1 MEIQPS
7 GLKGVKLVESHH
19 CILCYGLQQP
29 SKDRQINFY
38 WLYKNQWSITYMMS
52 IFLGVTT
59 RCKPF
64 LQTLLMP
71 WMTASSKYREFPT
84 TTGGCDRW
92 RWDESSW
99 WLVVKISLWLEKKKI
114 TKKPGWWYTYPSEKY
129 ESQLGWLFQIYG
141 KIKNVPNHQPETYIR
156 TSFKEES
163 FTILTLALHPALG
176 MVHLRFSEGN
186 SNICAVVSGPDT
198 IHQALPCINARSHAT
213 FTANALSP
221 GPLVGHKPSFGVLG
235 HSLNLQNGV
244 TCPWNVLWAAQNR
257 LPGVRN
263 ESACVKKRVTGA
275 KKTRTHVSLTAL
287 CPLSPHNLTESAL
300 QISNALRAPSNTM
313 KHTNNT
319 CVPNCARAQI
329 SILHRLQNLE
339 APALWVP

>member
-99 WLVVKISLWLEKKKI
+99 WLVVKISLWLEKQKI
-114 TKKPGWWYTYPSEKY
+114 TKKTWLVVYLPLWKIWKSVGMIIPNIWKNKKCSKPPTRNIYTNIIQRRVIHNSHIGVASRFGHGSSKILRRKFKY
-129 ESQLGWLFQIYG
+129 
-141 KIKNVPNHQPETYIR
+141 
-156 TSFKEES
+156 
-163 FTILTLALHPALG
+163 
-176 MVHLRFSEGN
+176 M
-186 SNICAVVSGPDT
+186 
-198 IHQALPCINARSHAT
+198 RS
-213 FTANALSP
+213 
-221 GPLVGHKPSFGVLG
+221 
-235 HSLNLQNGV
+235 
-244 TCPWNVLWAAQNR
+244 C
-257 LPGVRN
+257 
-263 ESACVKKRVTGA
+263 
-275 KKTRTHVSLTAL
+275 
-287 CPLSPHNLTESAL
+287 
-300 QISNALRAPSNTM
+300 
-313 KHTNNT
+313 
-319 CVPNCARAQI
+319 
-329 SILHRLQNLE
+329 
-339 APALWVP
+339 

>member
-99 WLVVKISLWLEKKKI
+99 WLVVKISFVAGKTKNNK
-114 TKKPGWWYTYPSEKY
+114 KKPGWWYTYPSEKY

-163 FTILTLALHPALG
+163 FTILTLACASRFGHG
-176 MVHLRFSEGN
+176 SSKILRRKFKYM
-186 SNICAVVSGPDT
+186 
-198 IHQALPCINARSHAT
+198 RS
-213 FTANALSP
+213 
-221 GPLVGHKPSFGVLG
+221 
-235 HSLNLQNGV
+235 
-244 TCPWNVLWAAQNR
+244 C
-257 LPGVRN
+257 
-263 ESACVKKRVTGA
+263 
-275 KKTRTHVSLTAL
+275 
-287 CPLSPHNLTESAL
+287 
-300 QISNALRAPSNTM
+300 
-313 KHTNNT
+313 
-319 CVPNCARAQI
+319 
-329 SILHRLQNLE
+329 
-339 APALWVP
+339 